1 MKLGRLVGPLITFL
15 FALEN
20 GTASAQNKVTLQDP
34 ETLHELAC
42 SGASES
48 DSPWHIGNLYDCES
62 RSMFIPYHLWT
73 GAEWDGNKDG
83 PCMHEASTTFF
94 VNRRSKTTIEGPKE
108 WRGQEIWVR
117 AKSDG
122 SKTQYFECHD
132 RGIGRVYENRKG
144 RKRVYRKTGRCKFP
158 AGYGWQMSR
167 KRYCTRTAIELDK
180 MEFDSNRELLAL
192 EFKWWYKA
200 RSGGYVFDH
209 RYRYQ
214 PNVGSTNAWRQR

>member
-1 MKLGRLVGPLITFL
+1 MR
-15 FALEN
+15 
-20 GTASAQNKVTLQDP
+20 TASAQNKVTLQDP

-62 RSMFIPYHLWT
+62 WSMFIPYHLWT

-122 SKTQYFECHD
+122 SKSQYFECHD

-158 AGYGWQMSR
+158 AGSR
-167 KRYCTRTAIELDK
+167 LANVQETILSHVPPLSSTRWRLTVVANSSLLS
-180 MEFDSNRELLAL
+180 SNGGTRREVVAMCSTLGIVTSRTWVRRMLGG
-192 EFKWWYKA
+192 
-200 RSGGYVFDH
+200 SGE
-209 RYRYQ
+209 
-214 PNVGSTNAWRQR
+214 NWLSL